1 MNLNIKNCIVIAQKE
16 FADDLWSPRFLSL
29 LSIFALILFSF
40 SYHSNA
46 ESTNFLELGFVD
58 VAQIIAVFL
67 PLFGITLGFDRIVK
81 DKRNASLNVLL
92 TQPVYR
98 DSIIAGKVLGAMI
111 TLILIVFI
119 SMIASIGT
127 MIFISGVQITPQELN
142 RILLFAIINY
152 LYLSVFLMLGIFIST
167 ISKNAINS
175 LSYGICIWLILCV
188 VFGSFALVIST
199 MFTGQSLLDLGNNEQ
214 AMDLN
219 AQLQKLTPVHYY
231 SELVIGH
238 PCMTWGGFSKN
249 DLDSI
254 RGIFDANYTIGQWL
268 KEYIADIIVLI
279 STIITLFIMSFVSF
293 LKQDITN

>member
-1 MNLNIKNCIVIAQKE
+1 MNLNIKNSIIIAQKE

-29 LSIFALILFSF
+29 LTIFTLILFSF
-40 SYHSNA
+40 SYR
-46 ESTNFLELGFVD
+46 STGENTSFLEMGFVN

-67 PLFGITLGFDRIVK
+67 PLLGITLGFDRIVK
-81 DKRNASLNVLL
+81 EKRNASLNVLL
-92 TQPVYR
+92 TQPIYR
-98 DSIIAGKVLGAMI
+98 DNIIAGKVLGAMI
-111 TLILIVFI
+111 TLVLIIFV
-119 SMIASIGT
+119 SMSASIGT
-127 MIFISGVQITPQELN
+127 MIFVSGIQITSEELI
-142 RILLFAIINY
+142 RIFIFAIINY

-167 ISKNAINS
+167 ISKNAIDS
-175 LSYGICIWLILCV
+175 LCYGICIWLILCV

-199 MFTGQSLLDLGNNEQ
+199 MYTGQSLLDLGNNYQ
-214 AMDLN
+214 AMEIN

-254 RGIFDANYTIGQWL
+254 CGIFDPNYSVGQWL
-268 KEYIADIIVLI
+268 KEYSVEIIVMI
-279 STIITLFIMSFVSF
+279 STILILFVMSFVSF